1 MDIFNIVEAIESNPN
16 TKLSNTYNNKLIQK
30 IKDNFT
36 LDEQKLY
43 IVSFYSYLNYDEFND
58 FVIDLDDV
66 WKWLGFGQ
74 KIKAK
79 YLLQRHFK
87 EKIDYKL
94 LLCQVAEQKKE
105 GRGGHNKETILLNIN
120 TFKLLCLKADTDK
133 ATEIHKYYVKLENIL
148 HKIDNFLIR
157 KYQNVMIYI

>member
-1 MDIFNIVEAIESNPN
+1 MDTFNIVEAIESNPN

-66 WKWLGFGQ
+66 WKWLEFSQ
-74 KIKAK
+74 K
-79 YLLQRHFK
+79 
-87 EKIDYKL
+87 
-94 LLCQVAEQKKE
+94 
-105 GRGGHNKETILLNIN
+105 
-120 TFKLLCLKADTDK
+120 
-133 ATEIHKYYVKLENIL
+133 
-148 HKIDNFLIR
+148 
-157 KYQNVMIYI
+157 